1 MESRSPIGRVAVNA
15 AAGSNRCYSALP
27 EPVELDSLLSVC
39 RKSFFVLALACL
51 LSSCVTVTP
60 PEPDFTYNEVV
71 IINQLR
77 IPVQDVAIQAS
88 ESGRVFSCGNIA
100 PRGLCSNKFP
110 AQPYYGNPIQ
120 VSWVVA
126 NGRRYDRTIELLLPE
141 SFVPEIPLRGV
152 LVIGTQ
158 GAMSAYLEQ
167 EAPGPHL

>member
-1 MESRSPIGRVAVNA
+1 MDAFLSAR
-15 AAGSNRCYSALP
+15 YSSA
-27 EPVELDSLLSVC
+27 
-39 RKSFFVLALACL
+39 FVFALACL

-77 IPVQDVAIQAS
+77 SPVQNVAIQAS

-100 PRGLCSNKFP
+100 PRGICSNKFP

-120 VSWVVA
+120 VSWLVA

-141 SFVPEIPLRGV
+141 SYAPEIPLRGV
-152 LVIGTQ
+152 LVIGPQ

-167 EAPGPHL
+167 DAPGPHF

>member
-1 MESRSPIGRVAVNA
+1 
-15 AAGSNRCYSALP
+15 
-27 EPVELDSLLSVC
+27 LSVFS
-39 RKSFFVLALACL
+39 KPVFVLALACL
-51 LSSCVTVTP
+51 LSSCATVTVP
-60 PEPDFTYNEVV
+60 KPIFSYNEVV

-77 IPVQDVAIQAS
+77 SPVQNVAIQAN

-100 PRGLCSNKFP
+100 PRGICSNKFP

-126 NGRRYDRTIELLLPE
+126 NGRRHNRTIELVLPE
-141 SFVPEIPLRGV
+141 SFTPEIPLRGV
-152 LVIGTQ
+152 LVIGAQ

>member
-1 MESRSPIGRVAVNA
+1 M
-15 AAGSNRCYSALP
+15 
-27 EPVELDSLLSVC
+27 DSLLSVC
-39 RKSFFVLALACL
+39 RKSVFVFALVSL
-51 LSSCVTVTP
+51 LSSCATVTA
-60 PEPDFTYNEVV
+60 PEPIFSYNEVV

-77 IPVQDVAIQAS
+77 SPVQDVAIQAS

-100 PRGLCSNKFP
+100 PRGICSNKFP

-120 VSWVVA
+120 VSWLVA

-152 LVIGTQ
+152 LVIGAQ

-167 EAPGPHL
+167 EAPGPHF